1 MVYEEPMDQLKCIR
15 KYGGNMIRCV
25 YRDPRFDRQLD
36 ALRKAGKKNA
46 IAAKK
51 ADKIIQNLALGWQ
64 MLSEIG
70 MLTKNGEF
78 RIKKCIKY
86 DLGRGY
92 RLITIRKAD
101 LLFVSFIGTHDE
113 CDRWLENNRRLRLG
127 VVERRSLKVS
137 VSQKS
142 FENTLNIE
150 SHPPIDDDPYIY
162 PIEEK
167 YLRMIFCGLS
177 SQGIG

>member
-1 MVYEEPMDQLKCIR
+1 
-15 KYGGNMIRCV
+15 MIRYV
-25 YRDPRFDRQLD
+25 YREPRFDRQLD
-36 ALRKAGKKNA
+36 ALRRAGNKNA
-46 IAAKK
+46 IAADK
-51 ADKIIQNLALGWQ
+51 ADKIIHKLAQGWQ
-64 MLSEIG
+64 LPYEIG
-70 MLTKNGEF
+70 MLTKYGEF

-127 VVERRSLKVS
+127 VLKHRSLKVP

-142 FENTLNIE
+142 FEKPLNME
-150 SHPPIDDDPYIY
+150 PNPPIDDDPYIY
-162 PIEEK
+162 PIEEQ
-167 YLRMIFCGLS
+167 YLRRIFFALTYKQS
-177 SQGIG
+177 TS

>member
-1 MVYEEPMDQLKCIR
+1 
-15 KYGGNMIRCV
+15 MIRYV
-25 YRDPRFDRQLD
+25 YREPRFDRQLD
-36 ALRKAGKKNA
+36 ALRRAGNKNA
-46 IAAKK
+46 IAANK
-51 ADKIIQNLALGWQ
+51 ADKIIHKLAQGWQ
-64 MLSEIG
+64 MPSEIG

-127 VVERRSLKVS
+127 VLERRSLKVP
-137 VSQKS
+137 VSQKT
-142 FENTLNIE
+142 FENTLNME
-150 SHPPIDDDPYIY
+150 PHPQIDDDPYIY

-167 YLRMIFCGLS
+167 YLRMIFFALAYKQS
-177 SQGIG
+177 TA